1 MKVAQAILGHTT
13 SEMTSSVYTHVLDEQ
28 HDRAAAAI
36 NDLLSREA

>member
-13 SEMTSSVYTHVLDEQ
+13 SEMTSNIYTHVLDEQ

-36 NDLLSREA
+36 DDLLAREA